1 MKHIFEVETKRADLE
16 RGKDEYTIFSA
27 NLLGE
32 ITFEDDGIRIEY
44 SDGDIH
50 TVMTVTE
57 KYVTVYSKG
66 ITSSSLVFSL
76 GKHCTGEYSIS
87 EGSLQVT
94 TYTYDITNTLTE
106 QGGILRIDY
115 EIDFGGNVCDRST
128 ITYRIK

>member
-1 MKHIFEVETKRADLE
+1 MKRIIEIETKRADLE
-16 RGKDEYTIFSA
+16 KGNDEYTIFSA

-32 ITFEDDGIRIEY
+32 ITFSDGEIRIEY
-44 SDGDIH
+44 NDGDIH

-76 GKHCTGEYSIS
+76 GKHCTGEYSIT

-94 TYTYDITNTLTE
+94 TYTYDITNALTE
-106 QGGILRIDY
+106 NGGVLTIDY